1 MSEETKLRKIWEGEI
16 KCAYCNE
23 PNHIKVQKEIVV
35 PAEPAETRIVVQ
47 VERSLQRTL
56 EELAE

>member
-1 MSEETKLRKIWEGEI
+1 MSEEMKLRKVWEGDL

-23 PNHIKVQKEIVV
+23 PNHVKIQKEIVV

-47 VERSLQRTL
+47 VERSVQRTL
-56 EELAE
+56 EDSTE